1 MLKLITERN
10 CWCVWCME
18 NIYSCEA
25 ASANLIPVNDMWYYW
40 ALLMWCDEK
49 FKYGMGLFTSYL
61 LFSTL
66 FLRDLLSLSA
76 LSATADAIL
85 TLPDSGSVPVEW
97 EVPAKVSFARG
108 NVSVA
113 PWWTYQPLRRQ
124 QKNQGARDA
133 GSRPRSPWHKMM
145 RTHWC
150 CWWQCLDLAHKHTH
164 THKLLR
170 IFKLF
175 TKFLPL
181 PNLNPSNFLIKLSDI
196 FPLELISHPPV
207 LKVHFSLRPACC
219 CCAGN
224 SLLTFLITTLL

>member
-1 MLKLITERN
+1 MVLKLITERN
-10 CWCVWCME
+10 CWCAWCME

-25 ASANLIPVNDMWYYW
+25 ASANLIPVNDMWYCW

-49 FKYGMGLFTSYL
+49 FKYGMGLFTFYL
-61 LFSTL
+61 HFSTL
-66 FLRDLLSLSA
+66 FLLDLLSLSS

-85 TLPDSGSVPVEW
+85 TLPDFGSVHVEW
-97 EVPAKVSFARG
+97 ELSAKVSFARG
-108 NVSVA
+108 NVSVT

-133 GSRPRSPWHKMM
+133 GSHPQSLWHKMM

-164 THKLLR
+164 KTLR
-170 IFKLF
+170 IF
-175 TKFLPL
+175 KFLPL
-181 PNLNPSNFLIKLSDI
+181 PNLYPSNFQITLSDI
-196 FPLELISHPPV
+196 FLLELISDPPV